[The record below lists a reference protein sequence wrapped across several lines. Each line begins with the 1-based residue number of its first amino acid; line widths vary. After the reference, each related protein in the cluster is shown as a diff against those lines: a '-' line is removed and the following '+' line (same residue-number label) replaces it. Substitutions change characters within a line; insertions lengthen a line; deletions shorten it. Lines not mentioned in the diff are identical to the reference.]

1 MPLRAFQLSRCRK
14 SSSSLLAV
22 YVAICGDVNHPD
34 RLTHYRQGCK
44 AETHPGRAFRAS
56 VLPDVFG
63 GNGVG
68 SGTEIRTYSCV
79 SGEACLWS

>member
-1 MPLRAFQLSRCRK
+1 

-34 RLTHYRQGCK
+34 GLTHYRQGCK
-44 AETHPGRAFRAS
+44 YEAETHPRRAFHVS
-56 VLPDVFG
+56 VHPDVFG

-68 SGTEIRTYSCV
+68 SGTGLRTYCCV
-79 SGEACLWS
+79 SGEACPWS